1 MTRLQRWITVLRTII
16 GVPDY
21 DRYLRHMRAQHPGC
35 VVKSRADFA
44 NERLTARYSRPGSR
58 CC

>member
-1 MTRLQRWITVLRTII
+1 MHRLGQWVQILRTII

-21 DRYLRHMRAQHPGC
+21 QRYLRHMKARHPEC
-35 VVKSRADFA
+35 VVLSAPEFA
-44 NERLTARYSRPGSR
+44 RERLESRYSKPGSR

>member
-1 MTRLQRWITVLRTII
+1 MRTRQQWITVLRTII

-21 DRYLRHMRAQHPGC
+21 QRYLRHMGTQHPGC
-35 VVKSRADFA
+35 PVKSPAEFA
-44 NERLTARYSRPGSR
+44 RERLDARYSRPGSR

>member
-1 MTRLQRWITVLRTII
+1 MRRLQRWITILRTII

-21 DRYLRHMRAQHPGC
+21 DRYLRHMRAHHPEC
-35 VVKSRADFA
+35 VVKSRADYA
-44 NERLTARYSRPGSR
+44 NERLMARYSRPGSR